1 VLLRRKHIAH
11 PSPRFAP
18 GAGKRGSACSCRGGE
33 PRLFIF
39 CEVLFI
45 IIFFFTVCTG
55 AGAGASALAA
65 AAFTV
70 LIFTKV
76 LIIVTVLTVCTVCTG
91 AGACAHAAAVLTL
104 IEPFFTVIEPFFTVI
119 KAFFTVSRCWQ
130 RRCWRGCGQ
139 QQQDGERTYVRS
151 QAGKRN
157 VQAAAAM
164 HLSNLAAYDHNII

>member
-1 VLLRRKHIAH
+1 VLLRRKHVAH

-18 GAGKRGSACSCRGGE
+18 GAGKRGSACSCRGGG

-45 IIFFFTVCTG
+45 IIFFTVCTG

-70 LIFTKV
+70 FIFTKV

-91 AGACAHAAAVLTL
+91 AGACAHAAAVFTL
-104 IEPFFTVIEPFFTVI
+104 I
-119 KAFFTVSRCWQ
+119 KAFFTVIELDWL
-130 RRCWRGCGQ
+130 
-139 QQQDGERTYVRS
+139 D
-151 QAGKRN
+151 
-157 VQAAAAM
+157 
-164 HLSNLAAYDHNII
+164 